1 MTIKTYGGV
10 PLLADD
16 PVGEAGDEAGPHG
29 AGEEGEGEVEER
41 REAQQR
47 GHQRGH
53 QHGAAQRQHPQPPP
67 APGAHRPA
75 AIKTVRADVLF
86 TAALLSRHHI
96 YKIDHHINHGEILRK
111 LKDKQT

>member
-1 MTIKTYGGV
+1 MLITLKTYGGV

-29 AGEEGEGEVEER
+29 SSEEGEGEVEER
-41 REAQQR
+41 REAQQAR
-47 GHQRGH
+47 HQRGH

-75 AIKTVRADVLF
+75 AISSVME
-86 TAALLSRHHI
+86 TAANCTS
-96 YKIDHHINHGEILRK
+96 
-111 LKDKQT
+111 